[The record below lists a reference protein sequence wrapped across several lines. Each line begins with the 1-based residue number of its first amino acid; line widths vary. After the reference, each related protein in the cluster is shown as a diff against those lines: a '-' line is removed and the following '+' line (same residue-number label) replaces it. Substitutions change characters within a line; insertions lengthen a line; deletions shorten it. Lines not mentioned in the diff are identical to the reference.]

1 MNNSLLIIP
10 VPLILG
16 FIAGRICPME
26 HSEELQFR
34 PPGAVFGIVWT
45 LLYLLLGI
53 VWWKNINNHVFN
65 VLMITL
71 LVLLNLWIYIYSC
84 KNSKKG
90 GLYILLL
97 TLMVGLMLYSFDP
110 ILWSPFIAWIV
121 FALLLNYSIVQY
133 RF

>member
-26 HSEELQFR
+26 QAGEELRFR

-45 LLYLLLGI
+45 FLYLLLGVI
-53 VWWKNINNHVFN
+53 WWRNIKSPVFN
-65 VLMITL
+65 TLMISL
-71 LVLLNLWIYIYSC
+71 LVLLNMWIYIYSC

-121 FALLLNYSIVQY
+121 FALLLNYSTVQY
-133 RF
+133 